1 MVWRGY
7 KLFSATEHSFF
18 KLSDSKIRE
27 NIEVYQILIVIKQ
40 SVLTSYELDTSSK
53 F

>member
-7 KLFSATEHSFF
+7 KLFSASEHLSF
-18 KLSDSKIRE
+18 KLSDSKIRG
-27 NIEVYQILIVIKQ
+27 NMEVYQAFIVIKQ
-40 SVLTSYELDTSSK
+40 NVLTSNQLDTSNK